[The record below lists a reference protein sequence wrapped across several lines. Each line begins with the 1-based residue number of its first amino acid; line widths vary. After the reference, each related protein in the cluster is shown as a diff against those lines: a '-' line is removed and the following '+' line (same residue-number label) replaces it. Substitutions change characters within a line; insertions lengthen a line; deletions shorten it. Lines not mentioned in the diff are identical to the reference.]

1 MGVRRTPINAIMRW
15 WVSAN
20 RQGKAGG
27 DLTEIDE
34 A

>member
-20 RQGKAGG
+20 RQDKAEG
-27 DLTEIDE
+27 DLTQIDE